1 MDDLEQWWESTDP
14 ESWGR
19 DYYEGL
25 TPRDVVAEMQ
35 ALDHLRALLVVV
47 RDYVDVNVGGN
58 GFEEQLDQLIAS
70 VDEQLAAAD
79 KRLAY
84 VGARD
89 ARERVRGGRV
99 TLFRNENEEAG
110 GHPKSLPR
118 LGCYRRSVA
127 PRWIEVGS

>member
-1 MDDLEQWWESTDP
+1 MPMDDLEQWWESTDP

-89 ARERVRGGRV
+89 ARERVRGG
-99 TLFRNENEEAG
+99 
-110 GHPKSLPR
+110 
-118 LGCYRRSVA
+118 
-127 PRWIEVGS
+127 